1 MKCNFIDEDKYNMF
15 ITKHGKNKH
24 DNRRSSSNICAWI
37 SESLAYIDV
46 DGWWMVNYVQR
57 VAFCLYTHWVYLSIP
72 LWNMQAWFGKL
83 RIKWIVWYAIIKLK
97 EKRLENV

>member
-15 ITKHGKNKH
+15 ITKHGKIKH

-46 DGWWMVNYVQR
+46 DG
-57 VAFCLYTHWVYLSIP
+57 
-72 LWNMQAWFGKL
+72 
-83 RIKWIVWYAIIKLK
+83 
-97 EKRLENV
+97 